1 MQFKFE
7 KWNGLGNDF
16 VIVNGAEEVIE
27 NYSSAAAEVCDR
39 HFGIGADGLVILLPC
54 DEEGIDFEMRIF
66 NSDGSEAEM
75 CGNATRCIAKYI
87 AANQL
92 SDKKELHILTKA
104 GIIIPALVDMSDGS
118 IGVRVNMGKPRLI
131 PSEIPVISETEEMIV
146 AEPITAGED
155 TFRMTTVS
163 MGNPHCVIF
172 VDDIAKIALSEVGPK
187 LETHERF
194 PRKINVEFAEVLNR
208 KQIRMRVWERGAGIT
223 LACGTGSCATI
234 VAAVLNEK
242 TERQAEIILDG
253 GTLHLEWAEKD
264 GNVYMTGP
272 ATKVFAGIYEKV

>member
-1 MQFKFE
+1 MQLKFE

-27 NYSSAAAEVCDR
+27 DYAKAAAEVCDR

-54 DEEGIDFEMRIF
+54 DQEGIDFEMRIF

-87 AANQL
+87 ASNQL
-92 SDKKELHILTKA
+92 SDKKELRILTKA
-104 GIIIPALVDMSDGS
+104 GVIIPALVDMADGS
-118 IGVRVNMGKPRLI
+118 VGVRVNMGKPRLT

-146 AEPITAGED
+146 AQPIKAGED
-155 TFRMTTVS
+155 TFYMTTVS

-172 VDDIAKIALSEVGPK
+172 VDDITKIALAEVGPK

-194 PRKINVEFAEVLNR
+194 PRKINVEFAEVLDS
-208 KQIRMRVWERGAGIT
+208 KHIRMRVWERGAGIT

-234 VAAVLNEK
+234 VAAVLNDK

-253 GTLHLEWAEKD
+253 GTLHLDWAEED

-272 ATKVFAGIYEKV
+272 ATKVFTGIYEKV

>member
-1 MQFKFE
+1 MQLKFE

-27 NYSSAAAEVCDR
+27 DYAKAAAEVCDR

-54 DEEGIDFEMRIF
+54 DQEGIDFEMRIF

-87 AANQL
+87 ASNQL
-92 SDKKELHILTKA
+92 SDKKELRILTKA
-104 GIIIPALVDMSDGS
+104 GVIIPALVDMADGS
-118 IGVRVNMGKPRLI
+118 VGVRVNMGKPRLT

-146 AEPITAGED
+146 AQPITAGED
-155 TFRMTTVS
+155 TFYMTTVS

-172 VDDIAKIALSEVGPK
+172 VDDITKIALAEVGPK
-187 LETHERF
+187 LEMHERF
-194 PRKINVEFAEVLNR
+194 PRKINVEFAEVLDR
-208 KQIRMRVWERGAGIT
+208 KHIRMRVWERGAGIT

-234 VAAVLNEK
+234 VAAVLNDK

-253 GTLHLEWAEKD
+253 GTLHLDWAEED

-272 ATKVFAGIYEKV
+272 ATKVFTGIYEKV

>member
-1 MQFKFE
+1 MQLKFE

-27 NYSSAAAEVCDR
+27 DYAKAAAEVCDR

-54 DEEGIDFEMRIF
+54 DQEGIDFEMRIF

-87 AANQL
+87 ASNQL
-92 SDKKELHILTKA
+92 SDKKELRILTKA
-104 GIIIPALVDMSDGS
+104 GVIIPALVDMADGS
-118 IGVRVNMGKPRLI
+118 VGVRVNMGKPRLT

-146 AEPITAGED
+146 AQPITAGED
-155 TFRMTTVS
+155 TFYMTTVS

-172 VDDIAKIALSEVGPK
+172 VDDITKIALAEVGPK

-194 PRKINVEFAEVLNR
+194 PRKINVEFAEVLDS
-208 KQIRMRVWERGAGIT
+208 KHIRMRVWERGAGIT

-234 VAAVLNEK
+234 VAAVLNDK

-253 GTLHLEWAEKD
+253 GTLHLDWAEED

-272 ATKVFAGIYEKV
+272 ATKVFTGIYEKV

>member
-54 DEEGIDFEMRIF
+54 EQEGIDFEMRIF

>member
-1 MQFKFE
+1 MQLKFE

-27 NYSSAAAEVCDR
+27 DYAKAAAEVCDR

-54 DEEGIDFEMRIF
+54 DQEGVDFEMRIF

-87 AANQL
+87 ASNQL
-92 SDKKELHILTKA
+92 SDKKELRILTKA
-104 GIIIPALVDMSDGS
+104 GIIIPALVDMADGS
-118 IGVRVNMGKPRLI
+118 VGVRVNMGKPRLT

-146 AEPITAGED
+146 AQPITAGED
-155 TFRMTTVS
+155 TFYMTTVS

-172 VDDIAKIALSEVGPK
+172 VDDITKIALAEVGPK

-194 PRKINVEFAEVLNR
+194 PRKINVEFAEVLDR
-208 KQIRMRVWERGAGIT
+208 KHIRMRVWERGAGIT

-234 VAAVLNEK
+234 VAAVLNDK

-253 GTLHLEWAEKD
+253 GTLHLDWAEED

-272 ATKVFAGIYEKV
+272 ATKVFTGIYEKV

>member
-1 MQFKFE
+1 MQLKFE

-16 VIVNGAEEVIE
+16 VIVNGAEEMIE
-27 NYSSAAAEVCDR
+27 DHAKVASEVCDR

-54 DEEGIDFEMRIF
+54 DQEGIDFEMRIF

-92 SDKKELHILTKA
+92 SDKKEFHILTKA
-104 GIIIPALVDMSDGS
+104 GIIIPALVDMADGS
-118 IGVRVNMGKPRLI
+118 VGVRVNMGKPRLT

-155 TFRMTTVS
+155 AFSMTTVS

-172 VDDIAKIALSEVGPK
+172 VDDIAKIALEEVGPK

-234 VAAVLNEK
+234 VAAVLNDK

-253 GTLHLEWAEKD
+253 GTLHLDWAEND

-272 ATKVFAGIYEKV
+272 ATKVFTGIYEKV

>member
-104 GIIIPALVDMSDGS
+104 GIIIPALVDMADGS
-118 IGVRVNMGKPRLI
+118 IGVRVNMGKPRLT

>member
-1 MQFKFE
+1 MQLKFE

-16 VIVNGAEEVIE
+16 VIVNGAEEMIE
-27 NYSSAAAEVCDR
+27 DHAKVAAEVCDR

-54 DEEGIDFEMRIF
+54 DQEGIDFEMRIF

-92 SDKKELHILTKA
+92 SDKKEFHILTKA
-104 GIIIPALVDMSDGS
+104 GIIIPALVDMADGS
-118 IGVRVNMGKPRLI
+118 VGVRVNMGKPRLT
-131 PSEIPVISETEEMIV
+131 PSEIPVISEKEEMIV

-155 TFRMTTVS
+155 AFSMTTVS

-172 VDDIAKIALSEVGPK
+172 VDDIAKIALEEVGPK

-234 VAAVLNEK
+234 VAAVLNDK

-253 GTLHLEWAEKD
+253 GTLHLDWAEND

-272 ATKVFAGIYEKV
+272 ATKVFTGIYEKV